1 MEVIGQVSPW
11 WWIAAAITL
20 AAADMV
26 IAPAV
31 LVWAALAAFV
41 VAVTL
46 WLIPGLSVPAQLGL
60 FALLS
65 IVSIF
70 AGRSLSGRF
79 GDGGAASAG
88 LNRRAEGLVGREAV
102 VLSFDFHEGRVEIDG
117 VPWNARLEGEKTPE
131 IGSRV
136 KVIAADG
143 TTVWVRRIRTE
154 PAADRDT

>member
-11 WWIAAAITL
+11 WWIAAAIAL

-41 VAVTL
+41 VAVLL
-46 WLIPGLSVPAQLGL
+46 WAAPELSIPAQLGL
-60 FALLS
+60 FAALS
-65 IVSIF
+65 IAFIF
-70 AGRSLSGRF
+70 GGRAVAGLVRTGGDASGK
-79 GDGGAASAG
+79 

-117 VPWNARLEGEKTPE
+117 IPWNARLEGEKTPE

-136 KVIAADG
+136 EVIAADG
-143 TTVWVRRIRTE
+143 ATVWVRRIRTQ
-154 PAADRDT
+154 PAAGRDT

>member
-1 MEVIGQVSPW
+1 MEFLDQVSPW
-11 WWIAAAITL
+11 WWIAAAIAL

-41 VAVTL
+41 VAIAL
-46 WLIPGLSVPAQLGL
+46 WLVPGMSVAGQLGL
-60 FALLS
+60 FAALS
-65 IVSIF
+65 ILSIF
-70 AGRSLSGRF
+70 GGRALSGRF
-79 GDGGAASAG
+79 GEAG
-88 LNRRAEGLVGREAV
+88 EATRALNRRAEGLVGREAL

-117 VPWNARLEGEKTPE
+117 IPWNARLEGEKTPA

-143 TTVWVRRIRTE
+143 TTVWVRRIVE
-154 PAADRDT
+154 PTRDA